1 MTVDTDNKEFQD
13 ALNLIQYTRQSVFLT
28 GKAGTGKSTFL
39 RHICANTKKKY
50 VVLAP
55 TGIAAINAGGS
66 TMHSFFKLPF
76 YPILPDDPNLSLQ
89 RGRIH
94 EFFKY
99 AKPHRKLLEQIEL
112 VIIDEISMVRA
123 DIIDAVDRI
132 LRVYSRNLREPFGGK
147 QILLV
152 GDVFQLE
159 PVVKNDE
166 REILNRFYPT
176 PYFFSARV
184 FSEIDLVSIELQKVY
199 RQTDPI
205 FVSVLDHIRNNTA
218 SAADLQL
225 LNTRYGTQI
234 EQNEE
239 DMYITLATRRDN
251 VDYINDKKLAELPG
265 EPVTFEGEIEG
276 DFPESSLPTSKDL
289 ILKPGAQIIFIK
301 NDYDRRWVNGTI
313 GTISGI
319 DDEDG
324 TIYVITDDGKECD
337 VKPDSWRNIR
347 YRYNEEKKEI
357 EEEVLGTFTQ
367 YPIRLAWA
375 ITVHKSQGLTF
386 SRVVIDFTGGVFA
399 GGQAYVAL
407 SRCTSLEGI
416 QLKKPINRADIFVR
430 QEIVNFAQRFNN
442 RQAIDKA
449 LKQAQADVQYVAAVR
464 AFDRGDMEE
473 CLEQFFRAIHSR
485 YDIEKPVPRRFI
497 RRKLE
502 VINTLREQ
510 NRQLKEQMRSQQEY
524 LKKYAREYL
533 LMGNECI
540 TQAHD
545 ARAALANY
553 DKALEL
559 YPDYTDAWIRK
570 GITLF
575 NNKEWFDAENCFNT
589 AIRISPAN
597 FKAFYNRGKLRLKTE
612 ETEGAIADL
621 DKATSLKPEHA
632 KAHELFGDALLKAG
646 KEVEAAIQW
655 RIAEELKKALSER
668 GGTASDGNKDDK
680 K

>member
-66 TMHSFFKLPF
+66 TMHSFFNLPF

-199 RQTDPI
+199 RQTDPV

-218 SAADLQL
+218 GAADLQL

>member
-199 RQTDPI
+199 RQTDPV

-218 SAADLQL
+218 GAADLQL

-589 AIRISPAN
+589 AIRISLAN